1 MESVAVIEEEKGRES
16 VAAAL
21 TPVAL
26 FAHTSRRRAGK
37 QRQEPE
43 RRAASRVGRAE
54 NHGGEGGGSLKIT
67 VQKYG
72 GTSVADTERIR
83 NVARRVCDSRSRGDH
98 VVVVISALGDTTDR
112 LVKLAYEITSSP
124 REREMDMLLATGEQI
139 SVALLSMAIHE
150 LGYEAISF
158 TGAQVGI
165 VTDGAHTKAKI
176 LDVKVGR
183 ILDELE
189 KGNIVIVA
197 GFQGVTLDDQITT
210 LGRGGS
216 DTTAVALAAA
226 LGAEVCEIYT
236 DVDGVYTADPRLVPE
251 ARKLPHLSYEEMLE
265 MAATGAKVLQLR
277 SVEFA
282 RNYGVVIHVRSSFS
296 RQEGT
301 WISEEDMRMEK
312 AIISGVTH
320 EIEEAKV
327 TVFNVPDRPGVAAK
341 LFQALAAE
349 NINVDMIIQNVSAD
363 QRTDISFT
371 VGLQDLA
378 KAAEISE
385 RVAEE
390 LGAAGTV
397 VDEGI
402 AKVSLVGAGMR
413 THPGVAADMFS
424 ALAENGINIEMISTS
439 TIKISCVIRAE
450 DALKAVRAIHA
461 KFGLDKGVVMRA

>member
-1 MESVAVIEEEKGRES
+1 M
-16 VAAAL
+16 
-21 TPVAL
+21 
-26 FAHTSRRRAGK
+26 
-37 QRQEPE
+37 E
-43 RRAASRVGRAE
+43 RRLRV
-54 NHGGEGGGSLKIT
+54 KIT
-67 VQKYG
+67 VQKFG

-83 NVARRVCDSRSRGDH
+83 NVARRVSETRSKGDH

-112 LVKLAYEITSSP
+112 LVSLAHKISENP

-139 SVALLSMAIHE
+139 SVALLSMAMHS

-165 VTDGAHTKAKI
+165 VTDSSHTKAKI

-183 ILDELE
+183 ILEELE
-189 KGNIVIVA
+189 RGNIVIVA
-197 GFQGVTLDDQITT
+197 GFQGISIDDQITT

-226 LGAEVCEIYT
+226 LGADVCEIYT
-236 DVDGVYTADPRLVPE
+236 DVDGVFTADPRLMPE
-251 ARKLPHLSYEEMLE
+251 ARKLERVSYDEMLE
-265 MAATGAKVLQLR
+265 MAATGARVLQLR

-282 RNYGVVIHVRSSFS
+282 RNYGVVMHVRSSFS
-296 RQEGT
+296 EEEGT
-301 WISEEDMRMEK
+301 WISESDERMEK

-320 EIEEAKV
+320 DTEEAKV
-327 TVFNVPDRPGVAAK
+327 TVFEVPDRPGVAAG

-349 NINVDMIIQNVSAD
+349 NINVDMIIQNVSED
-363 QRTDISFT
+363 QKTDISYT
-371 VGLQDLA
+371 VSQQDLR

-385 RVAEE
+385 RVAKE
-390 LGAAGTV
+390 LQAGGV
-397 VDEGI
+397 AVDEGI

-424 ALAENGINIEMISTS
+424 ALAENDINIEMISTS
-439 TIKISCVIRAE
+439 TIKISCVIQAE
-450 DALKAVRAIHA
+450 DLKKAVRAIHK

>member
-1 MESVAVIEEEKGRES
+1 M
-16 VAAAL
+16 
-21 TPVAL
+21 
-26 FAHTSRRRAGK
+26 
-37 QRQEPE
+37 
-43 RRAASRVGRAE
+43 
-54 NHGGEGGGSLKIT
+54 KIT

-83 NVARRVCDSRSRGDH
+83 NVARRVCEARRSGDH

-112 LVKLAYEITSSP
+112 LVKLAYEITPSP

-251 ARKLPHLSYEEMLE
+251 ARKLSHLSYEEMLE

-296 RQEGT
+296 REEGT
-301 WISEEDMRMEK
+301 WISEGDERMEK

-320 EIEEAKV
+320 ETEEAKV
-327 TVFNVPDRPGVAAK
+327 TVFNVPDRPGVAAR

-385 RVAEE
+385 RVAVE
-390 LGAAGTV
+390 LGAAGTA

-461 KFGLDKGVVMRA
+461 KFGLDRGVVMRA

>member
-1 MESVAVIEEEKGRES
+1 MD
-16 VAAAL
+16 
-21 TPVAL
+21 
-26 FAHTSRRRAGK
+26 RRRI
-37 QRQEPE
+37 
-43 RRAASRVGRAE
+43 
-54 NHGGEGGGSLKIT
+54 L

-72 GTSVADTERIR
+72 GTSVADTERIK
-83 NVARRVCDSRSRGDH
+83 NVARRIADTRREGYH
-98 VVVVISALGDTTDR
+98 VVAVISALGDTTDR
-112 LVKLAYEITSSP
+112 LVELAYQITPRP

-139 SVALLSMAIHE
+139 SVALLSMAMHE
-150 LGYEAISF
+150 LGHEAISF

-165 VTDGAHTKAKI
+165 VTDSAHTKAKI

-183 ILDELE
+183 ILEELE
-189 KGNIVIVA
+189 RGSVVIVA

-251 ARKLPHLSYEEMLE
+251 ARKLSRISYEEMLE
-265 MAATGAKVLQLR
+265 MAATGARILQLR

-296 RQEGT
+296 QEQGT
-301 WISEEDMRMEK
+301 WITEEDERMEK

-320 EIEEAKV
+320 DVSEAKV
-327 TVFNVPDRPGVAAK
+327 TVFDVPDRPGVAAA
-341 LFQALAAE
+341 LFKALAAE
-349 NINVDMIIQNVSAD
+349 NINVDMIIQNVSEN

-371 VGLQDLA
+371 VSKDDLA
-378 KAAEISE
+378 KAEEITA

-390 LGAAGTV
+390 LGAGGV
-397 VDEGI
+397 NVDRDI

-413 THPGVAADMFS
+413 THPGVAADMFA
-424 ALAENGINIEMISTS
+424 ALAENDINIEMISTS

-450 DALKAVRAIHA
+450 DVEKAVRAIHA
-461 KFGLDKGVVMRA
+461 KFGLDSGVVMRA

>member
-1 MESVAVIEEEKGRES
+1 MR
-16 VAAAL
+16 
-21 TPVAL
+21 
-26 FAHTSRRRAGK
+26 
-37 QRQEPE
+37 
-43 RRAASRVGRAE
+43 
-54 NHGGEGGGSLKIT
+54 IT

-83 NVARRVCDSRSRGDH
+83 NVARRVCESRGRGDH

-112 LVKLAYEITSSP
+112 LVRLAHEITSSP

-251 ARKLPHLSYEEMLE
+251 ARKLQHLSYEEMLE

-296 RQEGT
+296 REEGT
-301 WISEEDMRMEK
+301 WISEGDERMEK

-320 EIEEAKV
+320 ETEEAKV
-327 TVFNVPDRPGVAAK
+327 TVFNVPDRPGVAAR

-378 KAAEISE
+378 KAAEISR

-424 ALAENGINIEMISTS
+424 ALAENDINIEMISTS

>member
-1 MESVAVIEEEKGRES
+1 M
-16 VAAAL
+16 
-21 TPVAL
+21 
-26 FAHTSRRRAGK
+26 
-37 QRQEPE
+37 
-43 RRAASRVGRAE
+43 
-54 NHGGEGGGSLKIT
+54 KIT
-67 VQKYG
+67 VQKFG

-83 NVARRVCDSRSRGDH
+83 NVARRVSETRSKGDH

-112 LVKLAYEITSSP
+112 LVSLAHKISENP

-139 SVALLSMAIHE
+139 SVALLSMAMHS

-165 VTDGAHTKAKI
+165 VTDSSHTKAKI

-183 ILDELE
+183 ILEELE
-189 KGNIVIVA
+189 RGNIVIVA
-197 GFQGVTLDDQITT
+197 GFQGISIDDQITT

-226 LGAEVCEIYT
+226 LGADVCEIYT
-236 DVDGVYTADPRLVPE
+236 DVDGVFTADPRLMPE
-251 ARKLPHLSYEEMLE
+251 ARKLERVSYDEMLE
-265 MAATGAKVLQLR
+265 MAATGARVLQLR

-282 RNYGVVIHVRSSFS
+282 RNYGVVMHVRSSFS
-296 RQEGT
+296 EEEGT
-301 WISEEDMRMEK
+301 WISESDERMEK

-320 EIEEAKV
+320 DTEEAKV
-327 TVFNVPDRPGVAAK
+327 TVFEVPDRPGVAAG

-349 NINVDMIIQNVSAD
+349 NINVDMIIQNVSED
-363 QRTDISFT
+363 QKTDISYT
-371 VGLQDLA
+371 VSQQDLR

-385 RVAEE
+385 RVAKE
-390 LGAAGTV
+390 LQAGGV
-397 VDEGI
+397 AVDEGI

-424 ALAENGINIEMISTS
+424 ALAENDINIEMISTS
-439 TIKISCVIRAE
+439 TIKISCVIQAE
-450 DALKAVRAIHA
+450 DLKKAVRAIHK

>member
-1 MESVAVIEEEKGRES
+1 VNIV
-16 VAAAL
+16 
-21 TPVAL
+21 
-26 FAHTSRRRAGK
+26 
-37 QRQEPE
+37 
-43 RRAASRVGRAE
+43 
-54 NHGGEGGGSLKIT
+54 

-83 NVARRVCDSRSRGDH
+83 NVARRVCETRKKGNH

-112 LVKLAYEITSSP
+112 LVNLAYEISEKP
-124 REREMDMLLATGEQI
+124 REREMDMLLSTGEQI
-139 SVALLSMAIHE
+139 SVALLSMATHE

-165 VTDGAHTKAKI
+165 VTDSAHTKAKI
-176 LDVKVGR
+176 VDVKVGR
-183 ILDELE
+183 ILEELD
-189 KGNIVIVA
+189 KGSIVIVA
-197 GFQGVTLDDQITT
+197 GFQGVSIDDQITT

-226 LGAEVCEIYT
+226 LGADVCEIFT
-236 DVDGVYTADPRLVPE
+236 DVEGVFTADPRLVPE
-251 ARKLPHLSYEEMLE
+251 ARKLEHISYDEMLE

-296 RQEGT
+296 EQEGT
-301 WISEEDMRMEK
+301 WISEGEERMEK

-320 EIEEAKV
+320 EVEEAKV
-327 TVFNVPDRPGVAAK
+327 TVFDVPDKPGVAAR
-341 LFQALAAE
+341 LFEALASE
-349 NINVDMIIQNVSAD
+349 NINVDMIIQNVGED
-363 QRTDISFT
+363 QKTAISFT
-371 VGLQDLA
+371 VAQSDLV
-378 KAAEISE
+378 KAAEVSD
-385 RVAEE
+385 RLAKT
-390 LGAAGTV
+390 LGAGGV
-397 VDEGI
+397 VLDEDI

-424 ALAENGINIEMISTS
+424 ALAENDINIEMISTS

-450 DALKAVRAIHA
+450 DVRKAVEAIHK